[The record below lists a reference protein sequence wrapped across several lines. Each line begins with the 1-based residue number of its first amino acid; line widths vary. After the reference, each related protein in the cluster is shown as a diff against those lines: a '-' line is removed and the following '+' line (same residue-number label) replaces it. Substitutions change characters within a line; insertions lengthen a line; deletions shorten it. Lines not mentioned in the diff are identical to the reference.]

1 MLNKNKVKAEE
12 RQSDHFTISVNTL
25 SSLSRNLTLSLL
37 AALEST
43 EIPPTPAE
51 NKLRNSDIA
60 KQADWHC
67 IHFPSLA
74 YFISQKKKQKLSLR
88 TVKE

>member
-1 MLNKNKVKAEE
+1 MLEETKVKE
-12 RQSDHFTISVNTL
+12 RQNTCDSISKNTP
-25 SSLSRNLTLSLL
+25 SFALTLGLPV
-37 AALEST
+37 ATESN

-67 IHFPSLA
+67 IHFSSLA
-74 YFISQKKKQKLSLR
+74 YFISQKKQQKLSLR